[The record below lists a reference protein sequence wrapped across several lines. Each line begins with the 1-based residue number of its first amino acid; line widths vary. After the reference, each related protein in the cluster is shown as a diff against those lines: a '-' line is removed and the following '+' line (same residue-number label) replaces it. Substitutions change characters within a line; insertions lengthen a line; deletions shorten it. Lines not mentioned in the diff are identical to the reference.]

1 MLFDTSNNRRTFI
14 KNISAAGIS
23 SIAGAGL
30 LQGLQAQ
37 TISNAGDGTNATIL
51 FQGDSITDG
60 NRTRNNDW
68 NHIMGHGYA
77 YLIASRLW
85 YEHPKKNF
93 HFINRGVSGNTI
105 ADLATRWQTDTID
118 IKPDVLSILVG
129 INDVDG
135 LLSGRT
141 HGTVEDFEKI
151 YRTVLKETKEKLPAT
166 RFVICEPFILPV
178 GRVKERWSV
187 YSNEMK
193 KYQAILPSIAAA
205 FGAIYLP
212 LQEEFNNA
220 LKKAPAEYWI
230 WDGIHPMPAGHE
242 LIARK
247 WITMVKRELS
257 YLS

>member
-1 MLFDTSNNRRTFI
+1 MIFNKKNNRRVFI
-14 KNISAAGIS
+14 KNISAAGIG

-37 TISNAGDGTNATIL
+37 TAANTSDGANTTIL

-93 HFINRGVSGNTI
+93 HFINRGVSGNTV

-118 IKPDVLSILVG
+118 IKPEVLSILVG

-141 HGTVEDFEKI
+141 HGTAEDFEKT
-151 YRTVLKETKEKLPAT
+151 YRGILQEAKEKLPGLHI
-166 RFVICEPFILPV
+166 VICEPFILPV
-178 GRVKERWSV
+178 GRVKERWEE

-193 KYQAILPSIAAA
+193 KFQAILPAIAAA

-212 LQEEFNNA
+212 LQDEFNNA

-247 WITMVKRELS
+247 WIGAVSKELT
-257 YLS
+257 YIK